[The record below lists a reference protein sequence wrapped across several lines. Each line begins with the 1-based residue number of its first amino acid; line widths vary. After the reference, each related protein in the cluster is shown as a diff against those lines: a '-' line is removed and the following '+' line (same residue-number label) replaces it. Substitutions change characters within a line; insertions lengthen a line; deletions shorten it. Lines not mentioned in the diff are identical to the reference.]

1 MTNTQSYPAWID
13 LHLHLD
19 GSIPIET
26 ARKLA
31 EEQGISAPTT
41 REAFQREMSVM
52 HDCKNLNDYL
62 ARFQLA
68 CSLLHVREAI
78 SECVHDLLT
87 ELHRQG
93 LLYAEIRFAPQ
104 KSCMQGLTQREVTE
118 CALQAMHDSP
128 IPCGLILSMMR
139 GEVTHEAN
147 KETIEVA
154 KTYFGK
160 GVVAV
165 DLAGSESL
173 YPTYTFAEEFALVR
187 AAGIPL
193 IVHAGEAAG
202 AESVREA
209 VNGGAV
215 RIGHGVRSLED
226 PSVVQLL
233 ADRKVM
239 LELCPTSNLQTGI
252 FSSYDA
258 YPIRQLMDAGVR
270 VCINTDNMTVS
281 DTTLAKEWQ
290 YIIEVAHLTKD
301 EVRTILRD
309 TIEATFAPEKIKEQL
324 REAVL

>member
-78 SECVHDLLT
+78 SECMHDLLT

-104 KSCMQGLTQREVTE
+104 KSCMKGLSQAEVTE
-118 CALQAMHDSP
+118 VALQAMKTSP

-154 KTYFGK
+154 KEYFGK

-173 YPTYTFAEEFALVR
+173 YPTHTFAEEFALVR
-187 AAGIPL
+187 EAGIPL

-202 AESVREA
+202 AESVRAAVEA
-209 VNGGAV
+209 GAV

-233 ADRKVM
+233 VDKKVM

-252 FSSYDA
+252 FPSYDA

-290 YIIEVAHLTKD
+290 HLIDAAHLTKD
-301 EVRTILRD
+301 EVRTILRN